1 MADTITKEKR
11 SKNMAAIRSK
21 DTKPEVYI
29 RKLLFSRGFRYRK
42 NSKKVFGHPDI
53 YMTKYNLA
61 VFVNGCFW
69 HRHKDCRFAYMPKS
83 RIEFWEKKF
92 LDNINRDIR
101 VRNQLEAD
109 SVRCLIIW
117 ECTIKHMMREPSY
130 AEQQIDVIIG
140 FINSSD
146 SYMEI

>member
-1 MADTITKEKR
+1 MADIITQERR
-11 SKNMAAIRSK
+11 SQNMAAIRSK

-29 RKLLFSRGFRYRK
+29 RKLLFNRGFRYRK
-42 NSKKVFGHPDI
+42 NSKKVVGHPDI
-53 YMTKYNLA
+53 YMAKHNLA
-61 VFVNGCFW
+61 IYVNGCFW

-92 LDNINRDIR
+92 SDNINRDIR

-109 SVRCLIIW
+109 SVRCLKIW

-130 AEQQIDVIIG
+130 AEQQINVIIG